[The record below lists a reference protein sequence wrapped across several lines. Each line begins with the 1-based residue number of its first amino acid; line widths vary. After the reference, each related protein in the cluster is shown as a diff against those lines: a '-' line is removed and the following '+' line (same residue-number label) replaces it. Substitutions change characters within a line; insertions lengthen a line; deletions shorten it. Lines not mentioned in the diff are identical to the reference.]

1 MVVLPK
7 ATPEEA
13 VRSDLIPDIFNVE
26 AKRFAYGLFNGYGK
40 CHRKGVFRMTAG
52 EGWTTLYLR
61 SLLSITFYDSLI
73 IEDAS
78 SLFVILKTWC
88 LG

>member
-26 AKRFAYGLFNGYGK
+26 AKTFAYGLFNGYGK
-40 CHRKGVFRMTAG
+40 CHRKGVFRDDC
-52 EGWTTLYLR
+52 R
-61 SLLSITFYDSLI
+61 
-73 IEDAS
+73 
-78 SLFVILKTWC
+78 
-88 LG
+88 

>member
-1 MVVLPK
+1 MDMES
-7 ATPEEA
+7 AIEREC
-13 VRSDLIPDIFNVE
+13 S
-26 AKRFAYGLFNGYGK
+26 G
-40 CHRKGVFRMTAG
+40 MTAR

-78 SLFVILKTWC
+78 
-88 LG
+88 